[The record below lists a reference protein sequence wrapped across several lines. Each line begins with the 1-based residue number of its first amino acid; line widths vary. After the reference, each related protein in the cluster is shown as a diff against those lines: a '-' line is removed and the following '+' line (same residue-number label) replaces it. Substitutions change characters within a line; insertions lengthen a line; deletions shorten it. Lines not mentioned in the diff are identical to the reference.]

1 LNQWFAGLGGT
12 IDILLPGWAT
22 TSIFC
27 AATVRISARSSLRH
41 LAEPVARLVPNFER
55 SFLHDVGSNFTKR
68 YANKTRRQFYAKNI
82 VSEYRGDT
90 FEANIPF
97 LGKLFGHPGF
107 FFLLSIQ
114 VVDIRRLQD
123 GEQL

>member
-1 LNQWFAGLGGT
+1 VVCRFGRNDRHPAAGLGNNFH
-12 IDILLPGWAT
+12 LLRRYRKDFRKIHRCVIWQNQLHDWY
-22 TSIFC
+22 
-27 AATVRISARSSLRH
+27 RISNDPFSTM
-41 LAEPVARLVPNFER
+41 
-55 SFLHDVGSNFTKR
+55 VGSNFTKR

-107 FFLLSIQ
+107 FLLLSIQ
-114 VVDIRRLQD
+114 
-123 GEQL
+123 